1 MNTPVGE
8 PRLLN
13 KLHIGAHYF
22 VDGIRLLGHPKLRA
36 YILVPLLVNCA
47 IFAVL
52 TSLVITNFDYLTQF
66 DWNFP
71 EWLEFLEKTLKWVV
85 WFLLVVVI
93 IIAYGYTFNM
103 LTNIIAAPF
112 YGLLAQR
119 TEELLSGESLPD
131 EPLYKMVPR
140 TLFREMKKLMYFVTR
155 GIFILLL
162 MLLLGTLPLLNF
174 LVPVIGTLWGAW
186 SMALQYADYPADN
199 HQTEFQLLRRKL
211 RYRKYSSIGF
221 GATVLGCSMIPVLNI
236 LAMPAAVVGGTV
248 YWLHELKALE
258 NTTEPS

>member
-1 MNTPVGE
+1 MSTPVGQ
-8 PRLLN
+8 PKSLNRL
-13 KLHIGAHYF
+13 HVGAQYF
-22 VDGIRLLGHPKLRA
+22 IQGIRLLGHRKLRA

-52 TSLVITNFDYLTQF
+52 TTLVVTNFDYLAQL

-71 EWLEFLEKTLKWVV
+71 QWLEFLEKTLKWVV

-119 TEELLSGESLPD
+119 TEELLSGEQLVD
-131 EPLYKMVPR
+131 EPLYKMIPR
-140 TLFREMKKLMYFVTR
+140 TLFREMKKLLYFVTR

-162 MLLLGTLPLLNF
+162 MVLLGTLPLLNF

-186 SMALQYADYPADN
+186 CMALQYADYPADN
-199 HQTEFQLLRRKL
+199 HQTPFPLLRQKL
-211 RYRKYSSIGF
+211 RHRKYSSIGF
-221 GATVLGCSMIPVLNI
+221 GATVLGCSMVPVLNI
-236 LAMPAAVVGGTV
+236 IAMPAAVVGGTS
-248 YWLHELKALE
+248 YWLHELKGLE
-258 NTTEPS
+258 RTSPSH